1 MVARGQA
8 KRCSKIE
15 VNQTLYLKG
24 KINIMIT
31 QAIFRRRSN
40 TVIKLILTGI
50 VTVFIL
56 ALLFWEH
63 FHGGVASHHILH
75 QQNLPAISNWWS
87 GLLLPILTWLLLSG
101 IERRI
106 GKQSSQIKQTSIIK
120 TNILSLFLLGLVFGI
135 LISISFTNG
144 YNLFLDNV
152 LYIMLALSLI
162 IPIYY
167 SEFIL
172 GFILGMTY
180 TFGAI
185 LPTAFILILAGIGI
199 LIYKLIRPLIMKVIM
214 KFVNNPNKIP
224 NH

>member
-1 MVARGQA
+1 
-8 KRCSKIE
+8 
-15 VNQTLYLKG
+15 
-24 KINIMIT
+24 MIT
-31 QAIFRRRSN
+31 QGILQKQNKTKIKAI
-40 TVIKLILTGI
+40 ITGI
-50 VTVFIL
+50 VTVLIL
-56 ALLFWEH
+56 GLLFWEH

-101 IERRI
+101 IERRL
-106 GKQSSQIKQTSIIK
+106 GKSSQVKQTNNLQTK
-120 TNILSLFLLGLVFGI
+120 VLSLFITGLVFGI
-135 LISISFTNG
+135 LIATSFTNG

-152 LYIMLALSLI
+152 LYITLVLSLI

-199 LIYKLIRPLIMKVIM
+199 LTYKFIRPIIMKLIM
-214 KFVNNPNKIP
+214 KFVNNLNKSPNR
-224 NH
+224 